1 MVLGWFEAS
10 DAKAFG
16 SSLAR
21 FYAERVPLEA
31 QMNEKKFAAKTQDVL
46 QKMSRQVQEF
56 KASKKIGIYKK
67 AQIGNAFKWAL
78 KDAGYDEKYIEQLT
92 LWLVSALR

>member
-16 SSLAR
+16 TSLAR
-21 FYAERVPLEA
+21 FYAERIPPEA
-31 QMNEKKFAAKTQDVL
+31 PMNDKKFAAKTQDVL
-46 QKMSRQVQEF
+46 QKMARQVQEF
-56 KASKKIGIYKK
+56 RAAKKIGIYKK
-67 AQIGNAFKWAL
+67 AQVGNAFKWTL